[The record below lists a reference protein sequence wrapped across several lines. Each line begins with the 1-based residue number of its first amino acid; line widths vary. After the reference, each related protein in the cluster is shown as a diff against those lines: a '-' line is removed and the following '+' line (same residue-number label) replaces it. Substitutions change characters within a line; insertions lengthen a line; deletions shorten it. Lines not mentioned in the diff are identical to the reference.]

1 VLECGAF
8 VCQHTEPHQKGQ
20 CGARCFVLQFPG
32 GLRFVAEVTQ
42 EEMFVMRDAAMG
54 VQDVIA
60 YLRGNA
66 A

>member
-1 VLECGAF
+1 
-8 VCQHTEPHQKGQ
+8 
-20 CGARCFVLQFPG
+20 VLQFPG

-42 EEMFVMRDAAMG
+42 EEMFAMRDAAMG